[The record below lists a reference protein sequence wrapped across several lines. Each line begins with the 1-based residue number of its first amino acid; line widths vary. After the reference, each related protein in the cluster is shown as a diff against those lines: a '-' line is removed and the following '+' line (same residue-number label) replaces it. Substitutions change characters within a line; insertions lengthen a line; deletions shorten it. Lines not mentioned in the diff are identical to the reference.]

1 VSSYEEGE
9 VEMRTH
15 ALTGL
20 AALSL
25 AVLCCTALADL
36 QPGVR
41 LKANGEVI
49 DVEIGHLVPCVMD
62 WNGDGK
68 RDLIVG
74 QFSKGKIRLYLNH
87 GTDGSPVFKEYSFLH
102 AGGKEIS
109 LPAG

>member
-1 VSSYEEGE
+1 
-9 VEMRTH
+9 MRRY
-15 ALTGL
+15 ALWGL
-20 AALSL
+20 GALCS
-25 AVLCCTALADL
+25 VLLCSAALADL
-36 QPGVR
+36 RPGVK
-41 LKANGEVI
+41 LKADGKVI
-49 DVEIGHLVPCVMD
+49 DVEVGHLVPCVMD